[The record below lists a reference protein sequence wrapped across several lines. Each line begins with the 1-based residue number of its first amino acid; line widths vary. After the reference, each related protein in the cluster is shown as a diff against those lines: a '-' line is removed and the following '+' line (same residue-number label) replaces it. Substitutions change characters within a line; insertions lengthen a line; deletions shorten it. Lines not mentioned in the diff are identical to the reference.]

1 MNSYID
7 ETSKE
12 EFTEDI
18 TIREA
23 LDSIDDM
30 LASWTKEERLAF
42 FATFAK
48 PKDIDFV
55 K

>member
-23 LDSIDDM
+23 LRTH
-30 LASWTKEERLAF
+30 TKPLLMM
-42 FATFAK
+42 K
-48 PKDIDFV
+48 PLH
-55 K
+55 

>member
-12 EFTEDI
+12 EFNEDI

-23 LDSIDDM
+23 LDSIKSRPRPQHFLM
-30 LASWTKEERLAF
+30 
-42 FATFAK
+42 
-48 PKDIDFV
+48 
-55 K
+55 

>member
-7 ETSKE
+7 ETTKE

-30 LASWTKEERLAF
+30 LALLSLPPLQNRR
-42 FATFAK
+42 
-48 PKDIDFV
+48 I
-55 K
+55 